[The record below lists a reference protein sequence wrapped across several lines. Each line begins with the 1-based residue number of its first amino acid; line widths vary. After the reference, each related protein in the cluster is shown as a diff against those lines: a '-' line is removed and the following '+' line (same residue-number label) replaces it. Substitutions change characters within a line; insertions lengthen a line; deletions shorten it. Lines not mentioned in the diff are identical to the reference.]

1 MIRAVVLTAAMAV
14 VAVVVPAQVLLN
26 DRPGLGADGQTQA
39 RSLPRTS
46 GDVSDGDGT
55 AVRQR
60 VVPAKRARSQIV
72 PESPRSLSLPSG
84 SHVSVRPVGTAR
96 DGRLAVPPGVD
107 SAGWW
112 RGGARVGD
120 LFGSVLVAAHVD
132 SRKEGLGPFA
142 ELLQVRAGAIVTVRS
157 RGLRQQ
163 YRVVTFRVVPQGDL
177 SQLDWIYESVGPH
190 RLTLVTCAPPYER
203 NRGGYQNLAIVVAR
217 PVGGAS
223 RTSP

>member
-1 MIRAVVLTAAMAV
+1 MIRAVVLIAVLAV
-14 VAVVVPAQVLLN
+14 VAVVVPAQGLL
-26 DRPGLGADGQTQA
+26 DGRPGPGPEGPEQA
-39 RSLPRTS
+39 RSLPRAS
-46 GDVSDGDGT
+46 DDVSDAEGT
-55 AVRQR
+55 AARQR

-72 PESPRSLSLPSG
+72 PEPPRALSLPSG
-84 SHVSVRPVGTAR
+84 SRVTVRPVGTAS

-132 SRKEGLGPFA
+132 SRTEGLGPFA
-142 ELLQVRAGAIVTVRS
+142 ELLQIRAGQIVTVRS

-163 YRVVTFRVVPQGDL
+163 YRVVTFRVVPQGNL
-177 SQLDWIYESVGPH
+177 SQRDWIYEAAGPH
-190 RLTLVTCAPPYER
+190 RLTLVTCAPPYQR
-203 NRGGYQNLAIVVAR
+203 ARGGYQNLAIVVAR
-217 PVGGAS
+217 PVGSAS